1 MNREAKS
8 YLFRSLGFF
17 LVLEAMLAAAI
28 FWWPSFVEN
37 VATLKKLAAP
47 MPMLQDMVNQL
58 EEGGVAAYVVGQ
70 HYFKGCNTLGTAAA
84 VLFAMGAVAGEVHR
98 GTLELWLSRPVSRW
112 RLLSERYFGGLAAV
126 VVPVFAT
133 SLTVPLL
140 LAQVDESM
148 GLSGLMMCSLHMS
161 LFLGAIYSVTF
172 LLSAMGSQPTRI
184 AFVMLFFNIFEFA
197 TYMVKEITEY
207 SMYRLADIEVFM
219 KIVLQGKLNWT
230 FMTIMFGICV
240 GCFLGAQAAFQRRV
254 P

>member
-8 YLFRSLGFF
+8 YLFRSVGFF
-17 LVLEAMLAAAI
+17 IVLEAMLVAAI
-28 FWWPSFVEN
+28 LFWPSFVEN
-37 VATLKKLAAP
+37 IASLKKLAAP
-47 MPMLQDMVNQL
+47 MPMLGKMVSQL

-126 VVPVFAT
+126 LVPLFISSA
-133 SLTVPLL
+133 TVPMLL
-140 LAQVDESM
+140 QTVDESM
-148 GLSGLMMCSLHMS
+148 GMGALMLCSVHMS

-197 TYMVKEITEY
+197 TYMVKDITHY
-207 SMYRLADIEVFM
+207 SMYRLAYIEVLM
-219 KIVLQGKLNWT
+219 KIVLFDKLNWT
-230 FMTIMFGICV
+230 FLGVMLTICV
-240 GCFLGAQAAFQRRV
+240 GCFLGAQAAFHRRV